1 MPHLIT
7 DNQARNFAIASQ
19 LGVTNAAGGSAGS
32 SVSTPVSFTDQ
43 FGNGLLP
50 GDAGQGRYVV
60 LVAPS
65 QDCFVTSTGKT
76 STGFNVV
83 LTPTSGSVTL
93 AAGTFDVTVVG
104 L

>member
-1 MPHLIT
+1 MPIPHLVT
-7 DNQARNFAIASQ
+7 DNQARTFAIASQ
-19 LGVTNAAGGSAGS
+19 IGVPNAAGGSAGA

-43 FGNGLLP
+43 YGNGLL
-50 GDAGQGRYVV
+50 AAVYTAYVT
-60 LVAPS
+60 PS
-65 QDCFVTSTGKT
+65 QTCFVTITGRT